1 LNEIEVTVVNRLGLH
16 ARAASR
22 FAALASR
29 FRARVLVAKAGSTV
43 DGKSVLGLMTLAAC
57 RGTSL
62 LLRAEGVDAEQA
74 LGELARL
81 VRGGFGEGESS

>member
-1 LNEIEVTVVNRLGLH
+1 
-16 ARAASR
+16 
-22 FAALASR
+22 
-29 FRARVLVAKAGSTV
+29 V